1 MGIQTV
7 SQALSNENGGSSP
20 FGFKNRIINGAM
32 VIDQRNAGASVS
44 ATGAYAVDRFQ
55 FYVTQASK
63 LTAQQ
68 NAGSVTPPPGFT
80 NYMGFT
86 SSSAYSLLS
95 TDLFETYQIIE
106 GFNFADMDWG
116 KSTAKKVTLS
126 FWVRSSLTGTF
137 GGVFLNSAQNYN
149 YPYSYTIN
157 NANTWEYKTITVP
170 GATSG
175 TWLGT
180 NNACV
185 LVGFQLGAGST
196 WLGTPGAWTTTNY
209 HGVTGQQ
216 SLVSTSGAT
225 WYITGVQVE
234 KGEQATA
241 FDYRDYGRELA
252 LCQRYCFTLVSNGQ
266 NSSSFMGVWRPATT
280 AMLVVITFPV
290 VMRSSPSGSIPAGS
304 SSWGTMDGLNPY
316 TGTPTLGAASP
327 YSITIS
333 IPTSTPTFASGYGL
347 MALMYA
353 NAGSICLLAT
363 AEL

>member
-1 MGIQTV
+1 MGIQTA

-185 LVGFQLGAGST
+185 IVGFQLGAGST

-241 FDYRDYGRELA
+241 FDYRDYGRELRM
-252 LCQRYCFTLVSNGQ
+252 CQRYYQVF
-266 NSSSFMGVWRPATT
+266 
-280 AMLVVITFPV
+280 
-290 VMRSSPSGSIPAGS
+290 SGFYIEG
-304 SSWGTMDGLNPY
+304 
-316 TGTPTLGAASP
+316 
-327 YSITIS
+327 
-333 IPTSTPTFASGYGL
+333 
-347 MALMYA
+347 YA
-353 NAGSICLLAT
+353 NAGSVRGVNIPMTFPVQMRTTPTRTVITAGSFTNVRSSSTSFAGLGLSGLNAT
-363 AEL
+363 FASASVESTAAGVVACNNQTESMSAEL